1 MADEEN
7 DERNGSND
15 MLLSTTE
22 ANEELISNTEGEIIE
37 MERAEI
43 LDADIDMDV
52 VPLEAE
58 PAPAPTLRSTAE
70 IETLYL
76 MEKLLRQL
84 GEPFQKTV
92 LALQSDL
99 VSAATQLAYQ
109 GRSNELCAGSWLIS
123 PEKVRQKLRI
133 GIVYLILLAR
143 SLSWSTRPGGQ
154 LTQAA
159 SRGSLRR
166 LRMRCARFS

>member
-22 ANEELISNTEGEIIE
+22 ANEELISNKEGEIIE

-99 VSAATQLAYQ
+99 VSAATQLACQ
-109 GRSNELCAGSWLIS
+109 VRSNDL
-123 PEKVRQKLRI
+123 
-133 GIVYLILLAR
+133 
-143 SLSWSTRPGGQ
+143 
-154 LTQAA
+154 
-159 SRGSLRR
+159 
-166 LRMRCARFS
+166 